1 MTDEARTPEEERR
14 TQDGEQPAAPEA
26 ASGTASQA
34 SDERSRAYSESPPMR
49 EDASEAPEAD
59 EGTGEGTD
67 EGMDREIGRLRDE
80 AQAHLEDAR
89 RIKAEFENYKKR
101 MLREQ
106 TTIVER
112 ASGGLI
118 ERLLPVLDSFRLALV
133 AADRTKNDREFLRGV
148 ELVYGELLEVLK
160 KEGLEEIDAEG
171 KPFDPEVH
179 EAVMQVSSPDVPDG
193 HVAEV
198 MRTGYTVRGRVIRPA
213 MVSVGKS

>member
-1 MTDEARTPEEERR
+1 MTDEARTPEEEL
-14 TQDGEQPAAPEA
+14 TMQAGEQPAASGP

-34 SDERSRAYSESPPMR
+34 SDEMSRADSETPPLR
-49 EDASEAPEAD
+49 EDASEAGEA
-59 EGTGEGTD
+59 GTGE
-67 EGMDREIGRLRDE
+67 MDRELDRLRDE
-80 AQAHLEDAR
+80 AQTHLEDAR

-101 MLREQ
+101 ILREQ
-106 TTIVER
+106 TAVIER
-112 ASGGLI
+112 ASGSMI

-179 EAVMQVSSPDVPDG
+179 EAVMQVSSPEVPDG

-198 MRTGYTVRGRVIRPA
+198 MRTGYTVKGRVIRPA
-213 MVSVGKS
+213 MVSVSKN